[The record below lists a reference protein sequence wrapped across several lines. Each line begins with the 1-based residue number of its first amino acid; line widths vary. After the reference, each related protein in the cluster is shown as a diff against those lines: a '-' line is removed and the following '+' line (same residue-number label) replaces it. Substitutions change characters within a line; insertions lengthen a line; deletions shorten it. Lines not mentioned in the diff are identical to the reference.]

1 MVAAE
6 KYALNHE
13 CVSNNE
19 VLRIKLSSYISFRY
33 TREMRQRERERQ
45 GDNLAHG
52 DTKSRVTAW
61 KLSYVATTCTSTG
74 IFGLSALVSDLLF
87 VSMWGTCTFCMLFR
101 SEFFLDARWWATY
114 RESSALP

>member
-6 KYALNHE
+6 NYALNHE
-13 CVSNNE
+13 CVPNNE

-61 KLSYVATTCTSTG
+61 KLSYVATTCTSTS
-74 IFGLSALVSDLLF
+74 IFELPALVSGLLF
-87 VSMWGTCTFCMLFR
+87 VSMWGTRTIRMLFR
-101 SEFFLDARWWATY
+101 
-114 RESSALP
+114 